1 MERPLPLQL
10 PLDQISAFC
19 KRWKIIEFALFGSV
33 LREDFRPD
41 SDIDVLV
48 SFEPGVPWSLW
59 DLVEMQ
65 EQLGAILKRRVDL
78 IEKKGLRNPYR
89 RHEIL
94 STRRIVYAA

>member
-1 MERPLPLQL
+1 MERQLPIQL
-10 PLDQISAFC
+10 PLDQIAAFC
-19 KRWKIIEFALFGSV
+19 EQWRIREFALFGSV

-48 SFEPGVPWSLW
+48 SFQPGAPWSLW

-65 EQLGAILKRRVDL
+65 EQLGGILGRSVDL
-78 IEKKGLRNPYR
+78 IEKEGLRNPYR

-94 STRRIVYAA
+94 STRRVVYAA

>member
-1 MERPLPLQL
+1 MERPLPICL
-10 PLDQISAFC
+10 PLDQIADFC
-19 KRWKIIEFALFGSV
+19 RQWKIREFSLFGSV

-48 SFEPGVPWSLW
+48 SFQPGAPWSLW

-65 EQLGAILKRRVDL
+65 QQLGTLLGRSVDL
-78 IEKKGLRNPYR
+78 IEKEGLRNPYR

-94 STRRIVYAA
+94 STRRVVYAA

>member
-1 MERPLPLQL
+1 MERPLPIRL
-10 PLDQISAFC
+10 PLDQIADFC
-19 KRWKIIEFALFGSV
+19 RQWKIREFSLFGSV

-48 SFEPGVPWSLW
+48 SFQPGAPWSLW

-65 EQLGAILKRRVDL
+65 QQLGTLLGRSVDL
-78 IEKKGLRNPYR
+78 IEKEGLRNPYR

-94 STRRIVYAA
+94 STRRVVYAA